1 MKEFRNWSERNKSII
16 DVTKKLSLLFGFH
29 NYNNLYDFFNYF
41 NSASYENKI
50 SELSGTEIEF
60 CDVRRIIDFTK
71 EYNMNLNL
79 DEYYLY
85 MGSCEMFYYFFAY
98 DEVDDDEV
106 ERYLA
111 VDHETGVV
119 EHTAVDLYEWF
130 YMSLEERIDITRESI

>member
-60 CDVRRIIDFTK
+60 CDVRRIIDFT
-71 EYNMNLNL
+71 
-79 DEYYLY
+79 
-85 MGSCEMFYYFFAY
+85 
-98 DEVDDDEV
+98 
-106 ERYLA
+106 
-111 VDHETGVV
+111 
-119 EHTAVDLYEWF
+119 
-130 YMSLEERIDITRESI
+130 

>member
-1 MKEFRNWSERNKSII
+1 
-16 DVTKKLSLLFGFH
+16 
-29 NYNNLYDFFNYF
+29 
-41 NSASYENKI
+41 
-50 SELSGTEIEF
+50 
-60 CDVRRIIDFTK
+60 
-71 EYNMNLNL
+71 MNLNL

-98 DEVDDDEV
+98 DEVDDDDV

-111 VDHETGVV
+111 VDHETGVI